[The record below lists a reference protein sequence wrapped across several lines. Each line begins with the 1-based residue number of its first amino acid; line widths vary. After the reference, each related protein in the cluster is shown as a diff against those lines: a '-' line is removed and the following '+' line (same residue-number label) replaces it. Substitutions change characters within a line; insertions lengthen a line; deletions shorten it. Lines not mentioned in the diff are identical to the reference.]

1 LAKKELN
8 IKVKDINMMYDDM
21 IAEIERE
28 RKERISNVVD
38 EIEKIVL

>member
-1 LAKKELN
+1 MAKKELN

>member
-1 LAKKELN
+1 MAKKELN
-8 IKVKDINMMYDDM
+8 IKVKEINMMYDDM